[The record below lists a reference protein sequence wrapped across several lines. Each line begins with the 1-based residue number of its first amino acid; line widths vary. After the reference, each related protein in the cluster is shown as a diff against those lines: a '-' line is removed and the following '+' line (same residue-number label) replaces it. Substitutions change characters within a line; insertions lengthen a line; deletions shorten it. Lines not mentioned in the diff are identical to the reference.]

1 MNEKIVCLL
10 FSANRRSFAL
20 RISVSTE
27 KLSVN
32 RKSKRDA
39 VLSQNI
45 ESSLSKTEE
54 NFRRKKRRL
63 HFQLLMHHIRDCLP
77 SLKTRI
83 NQMVSHF
90 QTLVNSFGEPI
101 EDKVRFYENKNEKLL
116 FENVSM
122 IFLD

>member
-54 NFRRKKRRL
+54 NFRRKK
-63 HFQLLMHHIRDCLP
+63 
-77 SLKTRI
+77 K
-83 NQMVSHF
+83 
-90 QTLVNSFGEPI
+90 
-101 EDKVRFYENKNEKLL
+101 KLAL
-116 FENVSM
+116 SVVDASYS
-122 IFLD
+122 